1 VNHQPNQFPRWKN
14 ILIITSVLL
23 SLIYTLPNFY
33 GEAPAV
39 QIMTLESGGK
49 IDTSI
54 LKSIETTLKESDI
67 SINRLIIEDIG
78 IKVKLESTD
87 DQLKAKQLIQ
97 DVVGDN
103 YVVALNLLPNSP
115 NWLTSIGA
123 LPMHLGLDLR
133 GGVHFLM
140 QLDMSVA
147 KNKGVDNLLIIVR
160 KELQKEKIP
169 YFGSTKIDDSIQIK
183 FKKELDRSAAKAV
196 FESLGTGR
204 KIQVKRLTKET
215 AAYTFVETNS
225 ANEFILNVT
234 PNTYTNEDTRT
245 VALKQNLETLNNRI
259 NELGVAEPIIQQQGS
274 DRIVVQLPGVQDTA
288 KAKEIIGRT
297 AMLEMRMVEE
307 NPEVVNASIA
317 GKIPAG
323 LEIFNN
329 RNGDPVVVKKGAV
342 LTGERIVDA
351 APGVDSVNGRP
362 VVTLRLDSPGK
373 AIFKRLTRDNVGKRI
388 ALILIDKKM
397 TEVVTAPRIQSEIGG
412 GRVQIT
418 GMSNS
423 QEATD
428 IALLLRAGSLATPM
442 EIVEERT
449 VGPSM
454 GKENIDRGIKSTIWG
469 FMAIIVMMAVYY
481 MGFGLVS
488 VIALSVNLIFLVALL
503 SIIQATL
510 TLPGIAAIA
519 LTLGMAIDANVLINE
534 RIRDEIRNG
543 NTPQASISIGYEKA
557 WGTLLDSNMTTMIAG
572 LALVMFGSGP
582 VKGFAVVLVL
592 GILTSMYS
600 SIWVSRA
607 IINYIYGR
615 RRHIDKLSIGE
626 IFKVN
631 NN

>member
-1 VNHQPNQFPRWKN
+1 MNPQPNQFSRWKYVV
-14 ILIITSVLL
+14 IITSVLL

-33 GEAPAV
+33 GESPALQV
-39 QIMTLESGGK
+39 MPIKSGDK

-54 LKSIETTLKESDI
+54 LKSIETILKDSN
-67 SINRLIIEDIG
+67 ININKLIIEDIG
-78 IKVKLESTD
+78 IKVKLGSVE
-87 DQLKAKQLIQ
+87 DQLKAKKLIQ
-97 DVVGDN
+97 EVIGESH
-103 YVVALNLLPNSP
+103 VVALNLLPNSP
-115 NWLTSIGA
+115 NWLTNIGA

-140 QLDMSVA
+140 QLDMA
-147 KNKGVDNLLIIVR
+147 KAKDTSVDNLLLSSR
-160 KELQKEKIP
+160 KELQAKKIP
-169 YFGSTKIDDSIQIK
+169 YFGSKKTDKGIHYK
-183 FKKELDRSAAKAV
+183 FKNELDRANAKEV
-196 FESLGTGR
+196 IMSLGTGR
-204 KIQVKRLTKET
+204 EIKVKRIKKKTLAFEFT
-215 AAYTFVETNS
+215 ETNS
-225 ANEFILNVT
+225 ANEFTLTVKPNV
-234 PNTYTNEDTRT
+234 YTNEDTQT
-245 VALKQNLETLNNRI
+245 LALKQNLETLNNRI
-259 NELGVAEPIIQQQGS
+259 NELGVAEPVIQQQGA

-297 AMLEMRMVEE
+297 AMLEMRMVED
-307 NPEVVNASIA
+307 NQAAFDLAIA
-317 GKIPAG
+317 GKVPPG
-323 LEIFNN
+323 LEVFND
-329 RNGDPVVVKKGAV
+329 RNGQPVLVKKRVV
-342 LTGERIVDA
+342 LTGERITDA
-351 APGVDSVNGRP
+351 APGVDNQTKRSV
-362 VVTLRLDSPGK
+362 VSISLDSVG
-373 AIFKRLTRDNVGKRI
+373 ANIFKEITRKNVGNRI
-388 ALILIDKKM
+388 ALILIEKKS
-397 TEVVTAPRIQSEIGG
+397 TEVVTAPVIKSEIGG

-418 GMSNS
+418 GMDNA

-454 GKENIDRGIKSTIWG
+454 GKDNIDRGIKSTIWG
-469 FMAIIVMMAVYY
+469 FMAIIAMMAIYY

-503 SIIQATL
+503 SMIQATL

-572 LALVMFGSGP
+572 LALFAFGSGP
-582 VKGFAVVLVL
+582 IKGFAVVLIL

-600 SIWVSRA
+600 AIWVSRG
-607 IINYIYGR
+607 IVNYIYGNR
-615 RRHIDKLSIGE
+615 RTIDKLSIGE

>member
-1 VNHQPNQFPRWKN
+1 VNPQPNQFSRWRY

-33 GEAPAV
+33 GEAPAL
-39 QIMTLESGGK
+39 QIMSIKSGEK

-54 LKSIETTLKESDI
+54 LKSIETVLS
-67 SINRLIIEDIG
+67 SSNININKLVIEDIG
-78 IKVKLESTD
+78 IKVKLGSTE
-87 DQLKAKQLIQ
+87 DQLKAKKLIQ
-97 DVVGDN
+97 DIIGDS

-115 NWLTSIGA
+115 NWLTTIGA

-140 QLDMSVA
+140 QLDMSKA
-147 KNKGVDNLLIIVR
+147 TDKGVDNLLIAAR
-160 KELQKEKIP
+160 KELQKKKIP
-169 YFGSTKIDDSIQIK
+169 YFGSKKIDGSIEIK
-183 FKKELDRSAAKAV
+183 FKKKLDRDLAKEV
-196 FESLGTGR
+196 FKSLGSGR
-204 KIQVKRLTKET
+204 KIQVKRITKET
-215 AAYTFVETNS
+215 EAYEFVEANS
-225 ANEFILNVT
+225 SNEFILYVK
-234 PNTYTNEDTRT
+234 PNAYSNDDTQSL
-245 VALKQNLETLNNRI
+245 AIKQNLETLKNRI
-259 NELGVAEPIIQQQGS
+259 NELGVAEPVIQQQGA

-297 AMLEMRMVEE
+297 AMLEMRMVED
-307 NPEVVNASIA
+307 NQSRVNAAID
-317 GKIPAG
+317 GKVAPG
-323 LEIFNN
+323 LEVFNDRYGN
-329 RNGDPVVVKKGAV
+329 PIVVKKEVV
-342 LTGERIVDA
+342 LTGERITDA
-351 APGVDSVNGRP
+351 GPGVDSQSGRS
-362 VVTLRLDSPGK
+362 VVSITLDSSG
-373 AIFKRLTRDNVGKRI
+373 ASIFKDLTRNNVGKRI
-388 ALILIDKKM
+388 ALILIEKKI
-397 TEVVTAPRIQSEIGG
+397 TEVVTAPVIKTEIGG

-418 GMSNS
+418 GMNS
-423 QEATD
+423 AQEATD

-454 GKENIDRGIKSTIWG
+454 GKDNIDRGIKSTIWG
-469 FMAIIVMMAVYY
+469 FMAIVVMMAIYY

-572 LALVMFGSGP
+572 LALFMFGSGP
-582 VKGFAVVLVL
+582 IKGFAVVLVL

-600 SIWVSRA
+600 SIWVSRG
-607 IINYIYGR
+607 IINYIYGN

>member
-1 VNHQPNQFPRWKN
+1 
-14 ILIITSVLL
+14 
-23 SLIYTLPNFY
+23 
-33 GEAPAV
+33 
-39 QIMTLESGGK
+39 
-49 IDTSI
+49 
-54 LKSIETTLKESDI
+54 
-67 SINRLIIEDIG
+67 
-78 IKVKLESTD
+78 
-87 DQLKAKQLIQ
+87 
-97 DVVGDN
+97 
-103 YVVALNLLPNSP
+103 
-115 NWLTSIGA
+115 
-123 LPMHLGLDLR
+123 
-133 GGVHFLM
+133 M

-317 GKIPAG
+317 GKIPTG

-607 IINYIYGR
+607 IINYSYGR